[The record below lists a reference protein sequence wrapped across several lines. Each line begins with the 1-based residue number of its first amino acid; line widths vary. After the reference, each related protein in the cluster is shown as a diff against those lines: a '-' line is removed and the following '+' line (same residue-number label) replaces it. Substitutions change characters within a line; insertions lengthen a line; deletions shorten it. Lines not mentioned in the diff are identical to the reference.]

1 MKISNYIYLH
11 TTGFIVQ
18 YEDIKHTFNTV
29 EEAIHFRDT
38 LDTLKQQGYLNILKE
53 QWTTSMPK
61 FSTRTTRCL
70 QEAKIETF
78 HELRSVTLER
88 LLKIKGMG
96 ETSINEIK
104 EAMKEL
110 GYTYPNIWSLPRK
123 EQ

>member
-1 MKISNYIYLH
+1 MKISNYIYLQ
-11 TTGFIVQ
+11 TTGFVVAMD
-18 YEDIKHTFNTV
+18 DIKHTFK
-29 EEAIHFRDT
+29 ELEQAIHFRDT
-38 LDTLKQQGYLNILKE
+38 IVNLKELGYLDILKD
-53 QWTTSMPK
+53 QWNTSMPK
-61 FSTRTTRCL
+61 FSTRTTNCL

-104 EAMKEL
+104 ETMKEL

-123 EQ
+123 E

>member
-18 YEDIKHTFNTV
+18 YEDIKHTFKEL

-53 QWTTSMPK
+53 QWTTTLPK

-104 EAMKEL
+104 EVMKSL
-110 GYTYPNIWSLPRK
+110 GYTYPNMWSLPRK
-123 EQ
+123 E

>member
-1 MKISNYIYLH
+1 MD
-11 TTGFIVQ
+11 
-18 YEDIKHTFNTV
+18 DIKHTFK
-29 EEAIHFRDT
+29 ELEQAIHFRDT
-38 LDTLKQQGYLNILKE
+38 LVNLKEIGYLDILKE

-61 FSTRTTRCL
+61 FSTRTTNCL

-88 LLKIKGMG
+88 LSKIKGMG

-104 EAMKEL
+104 DAMKAL

-123 EQ
+123 E